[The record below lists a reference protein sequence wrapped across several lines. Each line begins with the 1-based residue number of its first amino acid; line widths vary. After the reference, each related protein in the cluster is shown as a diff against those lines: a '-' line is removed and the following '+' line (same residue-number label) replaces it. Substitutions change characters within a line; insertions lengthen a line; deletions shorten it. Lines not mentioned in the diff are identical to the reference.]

1 MSNYTKITNFA
12 TKDSLTPGDANK
24 KVKGTEID
32 NEFNAIA
39 TAVATKA
46 DLASPALTGTPT
58 APTAATGTDTTQV
71 ATTAFV
77 QTELDA
83 NPRIVSYAQTV
94 KASDTTL
101 NTLTKT
107 DLSMDLAIT
116 PTSDTNKILL
126 ILNVEYLARQ
136 NTDDAGVEIALYV
149 DDVLE
154 KEIQQ
159 QFASSSSSVTNAGIG
174 GTGTIIHLDSPA
186 TTNEV
191 TYSVKANSMFVGGDG
206 SEFYGG
212 LSTLTAL
219 EIEA

>member
-1 MSNYTKITNFA
+1 MTNYTKITNFA
-12 TKDSLTPGDANK
+12 QKDTLTPGDANK

-32 NEFNAIA
+32 AEFNAIA
-39 TAVATKA
+39 SASATKA

-58 APTAATGTDTTQV
+58 APTAATGTDTTQI

-83 NPRIVSYAQTV
+83 NPRIVSYQQVV
-94 KASDTTL
+94 KASDQTINTT
-101 NTLTKT
+101 TKT

-116 PTSDTNKILL
+116 PSSATNKILL

-136 NTDDAGVEIALYV
+136 NLDDVGIEIALYV

-159 QFASSSSSVTNAGIG
+159 QFASSSSSVTNAGLG

-186 TTNEV
+186 TTSEV
-191 TYSVKANSMFVGGDG
+191 TYSVKASSMFVGGDG
-206 SEFYGG
+206 SEFYAGT
-212 LSTLTAL
+212 STLTAL

>member
-1 MSNYTKITNFA
+1 MSNYTKATDFA
-12 TKDSLTPGDANK
+12 AKDDLPTGNAAK
-24 KVKGTEID
+24 IVKGTEID
-32 NEFNAIA
+32 DEFVAIQ
-39 TAVATKA
+39 TAVATK
-46 DLASPALTGTPT
+46 L
-58 APTAATGTDTTQV
+58 DTSAV
-71 ATTAFV
+71 
-77 QTELDA
+77 DYKK
-83 NPRIVSYAQTV
+83 RIVSYNQVV
-94 KASDTTL
+94 KASDQTL

-116 PTSDTNKILL
+116 PSSVTNKILI

-136 NTDDAGVEIALYV
+136 NADDAGIEIALYV

-159 QFASSSSSVTNAGIG
+159 QFASSSSSVTNAGLG
-174 GTGTIIHLDSPA
+174 GTATIVHLDAPA
-186 TTNEV
+186 TTSEV

-212 LSTLTAL
+212 LSTITAL